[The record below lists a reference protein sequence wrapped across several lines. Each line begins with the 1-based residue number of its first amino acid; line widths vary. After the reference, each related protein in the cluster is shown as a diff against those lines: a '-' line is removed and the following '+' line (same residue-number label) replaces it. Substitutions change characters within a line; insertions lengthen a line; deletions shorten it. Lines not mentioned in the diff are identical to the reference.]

1 MFHIKKN
8 LKELY
13 GIKRYSLGCWGKG
26 LCTKG
31 AQWWQTPSES
41 TWKSR
46 LWICRLRWKPSLSP
60 DLPGTGLWQKGPSV
74 RGEARGSLGPFA
86 VCPAVFFFFLLEL
99 NPGLGVLPA
108 SHSAPLA
115 LWFSNAGKVWVAP
128 MWRWHQVCFSTWKW
142 KPLEGY
148 TFSTRLWDLHT
159 FGQCYSLG
167 NSDFLPWIDYPLWR
181 LC

>member
-46 LWICRLRWKPSLSP
+46 PWICRLEWKLSLSP

-159 FGQCYSLG
+159 FGHSTSSVTAASC
-167 NSDFLPWIDYPLWR
+167 R
-181 LC
+181 E

>member
-46 LWICRLRWKPSLSP
+46 PWICRLEWKLSLSP
-60 DLPGTGLWQKGPSV
+60 DLPGTGLWPKGPSV
-74 RGEARGSLGPFA
+74 RGEARGSLGPCA
-86 VCPAVFFFFLLEL
+86 VCSVFFFSSWSSILAWECFRLHILHPWL
-99 NPGLGVLPA
+99 FGLVMLARSEWPQCGGDTRSVFPPENESLWRGIHSLPDYEICT
-108 SHSAPLA
+108 L
-115 LWFSNAGKVWVAP
+115 
-128 MWRWHQVCFSTWKW
+128 
-142 KPLEGY
+142 
-148 TFSTRLWDLHT
+148 
-159 FGQCYSLG
+159 
-167 NSDFLPWIDYPLWR
+167 SDTLLPW
-181 LC
+181 